1 MQEATLNHYF
11 ERILSATMF
20 VTRQF
25 NNFVMNF
32 VTDNWERLFKGRR
45 EKELRREDVIGL
57 NSSINILTKTNNQ
70 Y

>member
-1 MQEATLNHYF
+1 
-11 ERILSATMF
+11 
-20 VTRQF
+20 
-25 NNFVMNF
+25 MNF